1 VRIQTDALRCF
12 AAPGLRHFAR
22 IDFRLGED
30 NKPYVLEANTIPG
43 LTSHSLVPKAAAKA
57 GISMSQ
63 LCVEI
68 IEAAMKDKERN
79 GAAVNT
85 AMKAKK

>member
-1 VRIQTDALRCF
+1 
-12 AAPGLRHFAR
+12 
-22 IDFRLGED
+22 
-30 NKPYVLEANTIPG
+30 LEANTIPG

-68 IEAAMKDKERN
+68 IEAALKDKRIKDPL
-79 GAAVNT
+79 VNP